1 MFRST
6 RTLAG
11 TLAALALGACADTS
25 TAPKDIAVTKP
36 QFANGF
42 PNNGRGI
49 TLYKM
54 NLIGHPGSPTSDM
67 LNDQGKRI
75 FVKLSGNTRIM
86 LSEGDDFDIT
96 DADGTDGTA
105 GFTLPDPDPD
115 DDGETWYGVYVR
127 PKGKPNTSMN
137 ITTCATADWDNDATT
152 PDEELCSLETKV
164 LVRGTG
170 KPRVDNVSKELLTAC
185 IDTDGDQVCD
195 ERVFLF
201 DDRAENY
208 LWSVDNYG
216 LRNVEVRFLEIPQN
230 IGLTP

>member
-1 MFRST
+1 MSSK
-6 RTLAG
+6 LW
-11 TLAALALGACADTS
+11 LLGAAAVALTACSEATSPTPEVSS
-25 TAPKDIAVTKP
+25 TAYFD
-36 QFANGF
+36 NGF
-42 PNNGRGI
+42 PNNGKG

-54 NLIGHPGSPTSDM
+54 NLIGHPGSPSADM
-67 LNDQGKRI
+67 LNDQGKRM
-75 FVKLSGNTRIM
+75 FVRLGGNTRIN
-86 LSEGDDFDIT
+86 LSPGPFDIL

-105 GFTLPDPDPD
+105 AFQLPDPDPD
-115 DDGETWYGVYVR
+115 NDGETWYGVYVR

-137 ITTCATADWDNDATT
+137 ITTCATADWDNDAST
-152 PDEELCSLETKV
+152 PDEELCSLEKAI

-185 IDTDGDQVCD
+185 IDTDGDGTCD

-201 DDRAENY
+201 DDRAEDY

-216 LRNVEVRFLEIPQN
+216 LRNVEVRFMEIVQQ

>member
-1 MFRST
+1 MHRPT
-6 RTLAG
+6 WIAAAA
-11 TLAALALGACADTS
+11 LAALTLGACSDAS
-25 TAPKDIAVTKP
+25 TAPKDVSRSKP

-42 PNNGRGI
+42 PNNGAHN

-54 NLIGHPGSPTSDM
+54 NIIGHPGEPTADM

-75 FVKLSGNTRIM
+75 FVKLNGNTRI
-86 LSEGDDFDIT
+86 LLGEGDFDIT
-96 DADGTDGTA
+96 DANGTDGTA

-115 DDGETWYGVYVR
+115 NDGETWYGVYVR
-127 PKGKPNTSMN
+127 PKGKPGGIMN
-137 ITTCATADWDNDATT
+137 ITTCATADWDNDGTT
-152 PDEELCSLETKV
+152 PDEEICSLEAAV

-170 KPRVDNVSKELLTAC
+170 KPQVKNVSKELLTAC
-185 IDTDGDQVCD
+185 IDTDGDQICD